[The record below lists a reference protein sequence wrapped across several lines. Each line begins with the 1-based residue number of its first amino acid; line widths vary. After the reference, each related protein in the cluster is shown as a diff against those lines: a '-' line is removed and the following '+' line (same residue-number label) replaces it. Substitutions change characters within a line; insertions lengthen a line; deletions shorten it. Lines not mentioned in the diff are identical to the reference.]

1 VHFAVA
7 WREQAHGPL
16 PDWISPAVFQEYLR
30 IFRWPDTIHA
40 ICEDY
45 RAAGSIDLAHDK
57 ADLEKKIQCP
67 LLVLWS
73 KRGRSIACTTF
84 CKRGKS
90 GPSRRRAR

>member
-1 VHFAVA
+1 M
-7 WREQAHGPL
+7 
-16 PDWISPAVFQEYLR
+16 FQEYLR

-73 KRGRSIACTTF
+73 KRGRSIAWYDVLQTWQE
-84 CKRGKS
+84 RAVQAEGKVMPT
-90 GPSRRRAR
+90 GHFFLTRCRRN